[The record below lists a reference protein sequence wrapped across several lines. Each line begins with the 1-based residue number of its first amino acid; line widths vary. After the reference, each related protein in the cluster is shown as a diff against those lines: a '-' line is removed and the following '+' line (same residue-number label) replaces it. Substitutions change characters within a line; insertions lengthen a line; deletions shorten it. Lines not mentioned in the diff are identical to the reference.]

1 MGGRGRGLGIVPSA
15 YACPDAG
22 RFSPGVGL
30 AANDSCLPRSE
41 KGPGAGLGMCARTL
55 THGPWLVRSPGGRGP
70 ASCTKSLSDR
80 PRGASPTRCPNRGG
94 GGASIVAG
102 ETLLPCLPAARGLS
116 EPCVAAVLALDVLHP
131 SGRRPLPALEP
142 VPLCLVL
149 DAHLGGRRQGP
160 GRGVPWAGCRA
171 VRRLPRLPASAI
183 SGVSGGGVLVIF
195 LILLCLPHPPK
206 STAFSSKS
214 SLWVFLPPRT
224 SPGGGLCAQTREQ
237 PTAGRRGWQGE
248 GGVAGGRL
256 SSRPL
261 VC

>member
-102 ETLLPCLPAARGLS
+102 ETLLPCSPAARGLS
-116 EPCVAAVLALDVLHP
+116 EPCVAAVLALDVLHQAADP
-131 SGRRPLPALEP
+131 FLPLNLFHSAWSWMPIW
-142 VPLCLVL
+142 
-149 DAHLGGRRQGP
+149 GGRQGP

-171 VRRLPRLPASAI
+171 VHRLFPASQRLR
-183 SGVSGGGVLVIF
+183 SRG
-195 LILLCLPHPPK
+195 
-206 STAFSSKS
+206 
-214 SLWVFLPPRT
+214 SL
-224 SPGGGLCAQTREQ
+224 
-237 PTAGRRGWQGE
+237 E
-248 GGVAGGRL
+248 GACWPC
-256 SSRPL
+256 S
-261 VC
+261 

>member
-102 ETLLPCLPAARGLS
+102 ETPLPCSPAARGLS
-116 EPCVAAVLALDVLHP
+116 EPCVAAVLALDVLHQAADP
-131 SGRRPLPALEP
+131 FLPLNLFHSAWSWMPIWGGGGRA
-142 VPLCLVL
+142 
-149 DAHLGGRRQGP
+149 LGGESP
-160 GRGVPWAGCRA
+160 GRGAGQCA
-171 VRRLPRLPASAI
+171 DFPASQRLR
-183 SGVSGGGVLVIF
+183 SRG
-195 LILLCLPHPPK
+195 
-206 STAFSSKS
+206 
-214 SLWVFLPPRT
+214 SL
-224 SPGGGLCAQTREQ
+224 
-237 PTAGRRGWQGE
+237 E
-248 GGVAGGRL
+248 GACWPC
-256 SSRPL
+256 S
-261 VC
+261 